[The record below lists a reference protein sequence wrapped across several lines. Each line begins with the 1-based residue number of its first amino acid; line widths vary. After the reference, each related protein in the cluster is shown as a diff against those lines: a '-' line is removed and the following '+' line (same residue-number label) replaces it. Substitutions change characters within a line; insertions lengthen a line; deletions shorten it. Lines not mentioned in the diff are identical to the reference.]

1 MFDYDASK
9 FVSSILKIKNRKGH
23 RAAITFDCALT
34 GIKSVLIALSELAN
48 KKLSSINES
57 TTE

>member
-23 RAAITFDCALT
+23 RAAITFPTALYEV
-34 GIKSVLIALSELAN
+34 KDVLIELSELAN

-57 TTE
+57 AEE

>member
-23 RAAITFDCALT
+23 RAAITFPTALYEVKDIL
-34 GIKSVLIALSELAN
+34 IKLSELAN
-48 KKLSSINES
+48 EKLSSI
-57 TTE
+57 

>member
-23 RAAITFDCALT
+23 RAAITFGCALT
-34 GIKSVLIALSELAN
+34 GIKSILIALSELVN

-57 TTE
+57 AEE